1 MSDELLRII
10 AILEKLIAHVMAHKS
25 RLDKLENK
33 KKKKARVRGPGLKTS
48 KF

>member
-1 MSDELLRII
+1 MRDELLRIMS
-10 AILEKLIAHVMAHKS
+10 ILEKLIDHVMAHAS
-25 RLDKLENK
+25 RLDKLE